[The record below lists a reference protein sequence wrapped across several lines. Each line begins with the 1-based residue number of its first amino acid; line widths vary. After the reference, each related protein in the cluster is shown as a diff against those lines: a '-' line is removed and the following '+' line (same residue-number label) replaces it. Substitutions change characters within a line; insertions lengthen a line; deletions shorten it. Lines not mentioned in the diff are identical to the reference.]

1 MTEAP
6 TTQERYARAVQ
17 SSSLRVEADVRGDAD
32 ILIAAGWCKSKFGA
46 ALMRL
51 QAEWDGAE
59 RWGVCTPKKPS
70 KRDIMSEAQV
80 TMSKGIRKITTTS
93 MEAARLKLEKRYESE
108 LAKAVRALKTLPE
121 VAAQLQLKLSQGG
134 ESADLAGPLLLYWL
148 DSACKTCHGTD
159 VQMPAARACGKCRE
173 HPGLAKVPGG
183 DVGRAVLEHVNECA
197 SWASKEV
204 RDACKH

>member
-59 RWGVCTPKKPS
+59 RWGVRTPKKPS
-70 KRDIMSEAQV
+70 KREIMSEAQV

-148 DSACKTCHGTD
+148 DSACKTCH
-159 VQMPAARACGKCRE
+159 
-173 HPGLAKVPGG
+173 
-183 DVGRAVLEHVNECA
+183 
-197 SWASKEV
+197 
-204 RDACKH
+204 

>member
-1 MTEAP
+1 MGCTHTEEAK
-6 TTQERYARAVQ
+6 QARYH
-17 SSSLRVEADVRGDAD
+17 VRGPGDD
-32 ILIAAGWCKSKFGA
+32 EQGHSQDHDHKHGGCT
-46 ALMRL
+46 
-51 QAEWDGAE
+51 AEVG
-59 RWGVCTPKKPS
+59 
-70 KRDIMSEAQV
+70 
-80 TMSKGIRKITTTS
+80 
-93 MEAARLKLEKRYESE
+93 KRYESE
-108 LAKAVRALKTLPE
+108 LVKAVRALKTLPE
-121 VAAQLQLKLSQGG
+121 VDAQLQLKLSQGG

-148 DSACKTCHGTD
+148 DSACKTCYGTG

>member
-59 RWGVCTPKKPS
+59 RWGVRTPKKPS
-70 KRDIMSEAQV
+70 KREIMSEAQV

-93 MEAARLKLEKRYESE
+93 MEAA
-108 LAKAVRALKTLPE
+108 P
-121 VAAQLQLKLSQGG
+121 
-134 ESADLAGPLLLYWL
+134 
-148 DSACKTCHGTD
+148 
-159 VQMPAARACGKCRE
+159 
-173 HPGLAKVPGG
+173 
-183 DVGRAVLEHVNECA
+183 
-197 SWASKEV
+197 
-204 RDACKH
+204 